1 MIAIAS
7 LVVLSVPLM
16 RNYPFLNSNC
26 RRSLVLIGAVICS
39 STREDD
45 LVPAPVVRV
54 LCESTLLVQG
64 PQFAN
69 HFVWHSHRLVLLL
82 LTLLLRVVLMLLVQM
97 I

>member
-7 LVVLSVPLM
+7 LVDLSVPLM
-16 RNYPFLNSNC
+16 RNNPFLNSNC
-26 RRSLVLIGAVICS
+26 RWSLVIRAVICS

-45 LVPAPVVRV
+45 LVPAPVIGV

-69 HFVWHSHRLVLLL
+69 HFVWHSHLLVLLL
-82 LTLLLRVVLMLLVQM
+82 LTLLLRVVLMQM